1 MSLHPMKPA
10 ACVCTVFFLVC
21 AALTPSVVSP
31 ACAQEGE
38 VIDEIVAVVSD
49 QIVLKSEVDAV
60 VANYLQQQPIP
71 YSEALWM
78 DALNELIGQEILKVA
93 ARRDTNITVQEEQ
106 VDQALNQR
114 IEYMAAQVGGEELL
128 EELYGRS
135 IVRIRA
141 DLRDDLR
148 DQLLADQ
155 LRQSKIQ
162 NVRITPTEAEEWFE
176 QFPADSLPIIPH
188 VVRLNH
194 IVRFPE
200 LTEEAREEAR
210 EIITAI
216 RDSIVTGGGEFE
228 EMAQQFSEDP
238 GSADLGGR
246 IENTN
251 LGDLVPEFGAV
262 ASRIPIE
269 EVSQVFE
276 SPFGY
281 HIVRVNDRRGEIV
294 DFNHILIRIDDSE
307 IDPAETIAFLTAARD
322 SALHLGIP
330 FERLAKQ
337 HSQEESSSQLG
348 GRVVDQRTGERDL
361 IRENLGPLWLAT
373 LDTLEIGE
381 ISQPTP
387 VQLENPRQA
396 YHIVQLVLSQE
407 EHTVN
412 LETDYERIEQ
422 FSLQEKRAEWMQDYI
437 ETLREE
443 IYVDLRG
450 KARSVQ
456 MAER

>member
-1 MSLHPMKPA
+1 MKPA
-10 ACVCTVFFLVC
+10 ACACTAFFLVC
-21 AALTPSVVSP
+21 AALTPAVVSP

-141 DLRDDLR
+141 DLRDELR

-216 RDSIVTGGGEFE
+216 RDSIVTSGGEFE

-294 DFNHILIRIDDSE
+294 DFNHILIRIDDRE